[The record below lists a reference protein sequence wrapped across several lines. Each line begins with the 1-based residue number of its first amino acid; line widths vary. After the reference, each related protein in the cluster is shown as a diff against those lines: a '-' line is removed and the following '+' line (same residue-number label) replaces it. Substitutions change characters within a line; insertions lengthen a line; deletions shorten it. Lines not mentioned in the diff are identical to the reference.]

1 MRWRNIGPFRGGR
14 SVAVAGVPTEPYTYY
29 FGATGGGVW
38 KTTDAGERW
47 INVSDGHFRTGSV
60 GAIAVAE
67 SDPNV
72 VYVGM
77 GEHAV
82 RGVMTSH
89 GDGVYR
95 STDAGETWTHMGLDD
110 TRQISAV
117 RVHPKNPELVYV
129 AAQGSPYGPT
139 EDRGIYRS
147 TDGGESWEKILYVDE
162 NSGAADLSMDMTNP
176 RVLYAGFWDHR
187 RYPWTVRSGGARQR
201 HLQVDRRRR
210 QLDQAGRGAAR
221 GAG

>member
-1 MRWRNIGPFRGGR
+1 M
-14 SVAVAGVPTEPYTYY
+14 AY
-29 FGATGGGVW
+29 
-38 KTTDAGERW
+38 
-47 INVSDGHFRTGSV
+47 RTSSV

-95 STDAGETWTHMGLDD
+95 STDAGKTWTHLGLEN
-110 TRQISAV
+110 TRHISRI
-117 RVHPKNPELVYV
+117 RVHPSNPDLVYV
-129 AAQGSPYGPT
+129 AAQGAAYGES

-147 TDGGESWEKILYVDE
+147 TDGGESWMKVLYVNTSASASE
-162 NSGAADLSMDMTNP
+162 LAMDPTNP
-176 RVLYAGFWDHR
+176 RIL
-187 RYPWTVRSGGARQR
+187 S
-201 HLQVDRRRR
+201 
-210 QLDQAGRGAAR
+210 
-221 GAG
+221 